1 MAENK
6 GKSSM
11 LAIPTR
17 TEERDEEVTAEMKKG
32 DSRVFR
38 RDEPSSNEFESEVI
52 TLSSAGVKFLCN
64 SRS

>member
-17 TEERDEEVTAEMKKG
+17 TEERYQEVTAEVKKS

-38 RDEPSSNEFESEVI
+38 RDEPSSNESNRAVI
-52 TLSSAGVKFLCN
+52 TLSAGVKFL
-64 SRS
+64 

>member
-11 LAIPTR
+11 RAIPTS
-17 TEERDEEVTAEMKKG
+17 TEERDEEVTAEVKKS

-38 RDEPSSNEFESEVI
+38 RDEPWSNEFESDVI
-52 TLSSAGVKFLCN
+52 TLSAGVKFLCN
-64 SRS
+64 SHF